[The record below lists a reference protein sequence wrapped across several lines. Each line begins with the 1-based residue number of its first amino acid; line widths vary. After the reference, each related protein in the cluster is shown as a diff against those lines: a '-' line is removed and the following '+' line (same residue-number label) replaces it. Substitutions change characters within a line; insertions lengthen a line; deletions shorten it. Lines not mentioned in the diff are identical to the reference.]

1 MSEKD
6 IKRLTELALKKLERG
21 VTKEEA
27 LRSLQQAGILD
38 KKGEFTSP
46 YQNLAKAVIEKR

>member
-6 IKRLTELALKKLERG
+6 IKRLEDLAKNKLQKG
-21 VTKEEA
+21 VSKEEA

-38 KKGEFTSP
+38 KKGDFTSP
-46 YQNLAKAVIEKR
+46 YKNLARIVTEKK